1 MIVFLSRT
9 MDSLGCNTA
18 SENVSLVLDIA
29 EELRTAVEKEGKCGE
44 SSTAVVQIALKK
56 SESLQ
61 NMHQLISFTLSC
73 CIYNQCTPL
82 LSPTQFSFLL
92 PVSVAYENL
101 IFQIDSCLLHVS
113 FYLLMS

>member
-1 MIVFLSRT
+1 

-29 EELRTAVEKEGKCGE
+29 EELRTAVKKEGKCGE

-61 NMHQLISFTLSC
+61 NMHQPISFTLSC

-82 LSPTQFSFLL
+82 LSPTQFSILL

-101 IFQIDSCLLHVS
+101 IFKIDSCLLHVS
-113 FYLLMS
+113 SYLLMS